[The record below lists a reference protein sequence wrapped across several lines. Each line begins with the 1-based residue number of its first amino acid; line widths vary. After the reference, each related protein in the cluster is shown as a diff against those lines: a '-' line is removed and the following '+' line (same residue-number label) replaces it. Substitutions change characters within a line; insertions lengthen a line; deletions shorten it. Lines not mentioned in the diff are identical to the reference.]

1 VELHVNISAASKPTR
16 IHDLWLVVHFNG
28 HERFELRTERVRVV
42 PDPERRNFPM
52 IELELATTE
61 QILEELGRRPVKF
74 VHVCTIYKGSTPDDG
89 FIAYSPSLESDDAVW
104 MLRKAQELLEQEEEP
119 PHEQAKR

>member
-1 VELHVNISAASKPTR
+1 
-16 IHDLWLVVHFNG
+16 
-28 HERFELRTERVRVV
+28 
-42 PDPERRNFPM
+42 M

-89 FIAYSPSLESDDAVW
+89 FIAYSPTLESDDAVW

-119 PHEQAKR
+119 PHEQASR